1 MAKKANKIKAHSA
14 LLVEKVWLIIYQT
27 PTMPEGKINSFL
39 SLSTTLK
46 KRTILIFNNLN
57 KKKYLFKFFLIAIF
71 FVIYALIVNQIK
83 FHTKLKENNFDSFL
97 ESNELDSIKSYI
109 FENLNSPYKEYS
121 YTVENNDTLEK
132 VLKKYNID
140 SNEINSI
147 ASEIVKKKL
156 SNIYAGTKIQI
167 VTKKENNTDKIISLF
182 YPIDAITT
190 VEIKRNEGKFDI
202 TKVELK
208 LKKKEVV
215 LSNTIKNNL
224 YSSAVAA
231 GIEPNIIVEFA
242 NIFGFEV
249 DFQRDIRTGDTF
261 EVYYEQYVDDDNVV
275 RNTGKIIYA
284 SMFVNNKEL
293 SLYNFKYDN
302 KEGYYDVDGKSVIKT
317 LMKTPINGAR
327 LSSSFGIRKHP
338 ILGYNK
344 LHQGTDFAA
353 PTGTPIMASGSGII
367 LRAQKYKGYGN
378 YVSIKHNSTYVTAYG
393 HMSKFGRGIRKGVKV
408 SQGRIIGYV
417 GSTGMSTGP
426 HLHYEVLKNN
436 RRVNS
441 QRLKL
446 PSGKILSNEA
456 RNKFEVDRIK
466 IDVKLAELR

>member
-1 MAKKANKIKAHSA
+1 MSRAKLSNFLKLSKGIGKKIKYVFIA
-14 LLVEKVWLIIYQT
+14 
-27 PTMPEGKINSFL
+27 F
-39 SLSTTLK
+39 
-46 KRTILIFNNLN
+46 R
-57 KKKYLFKFFLIAIF
+57 KKKYLLNFFFLAVF
-71 FVIYALIVNQIK
+71 FVIYTLIVNQIK
-83 FHTKLKENNFDSFL
+83 FYTKLKENNFNSFL
-97 ESNELDSIKSYI
+97 KSNEFNNIKEFI
-109 FENLNSPYKEYS
+109 FENLKSPYKKYN

-132 VLKKYNID
+132 VLKKYNINK
-140 SNEINSI
+140 NEINNI
-147 ASEIVKKKL
+147 ASGIIKKKL

-167 VTKKENNTDKIISLF
+167 VTKEGKGTDKIVSLF
-182 YPIDAITT
+182 YPIDAITS
-190 VEIKRNEGKFDI
+190 VEIKRNKDEFNI
-202 TKVELK
+202 TKIVLK
-208 LKKKEVV
+208 LKKKKIV

-224 YSSAVAA
+224 YSSAVAV

-249 DFQRDIRTGDTF
+249 DFQRDIRTGDAF

-293 SLYNFKYDN
+293 SLYNFKHDN

-353 PTGTPIMASGSGII
+353 PTGTPIMASGSGVI

-378 YVSIKHNSTYVTAYG
+378 YVSIRHNSIYVTAYG
-393 HMSKFGRGIRKGVKV
+393 HMSKFGRGIRKSVRV
-408 SQGRIIGYV
+408 NQGRIIGYV

-436 RRVNS
+436 KRVNS

-456 RNKFEVDRIK
+456 RNKFEVERIK

>member
-1 MAKKANKIKAHSA
+1 MLGFRIINFFTLSRAQKKKIE
-14 LLVEKVWLIIYQT
+14 L
-27 PTMPEGKINSFL
+27 FL
-39 SLSTTLK
+39 SLV
-46 KRTILIFNNLN
+46 N
-57 KKKYLFKFFLIAIF
+57 KKKYLFYFIFIGVF
-71 FVIYALIVNQIK
+71 FVIYALVLNKIK
-83 FHTKLKENNFDSFL
+83 SHTKLKEDNFNFFL
-97 ESNELDSIKSYI
+97 KSNEFSNIKEFI
-109 FENLNSPYKEYS
+109 FENLKSPYKEYN

-132 VLKKYNID
+132 VFKKYNID
-140 SNEINSI
+140 NAEINYLI
-147 ASEIVKKKL
+147 SEIVKKKL
-156 SNIYAGTKIQI
+156 TNISPGAAIRI
-167 VTKKENNTDKIISLF
+167 VTKEEKGTNKIISLS
-182 YPIDAITT
+182 YPIDAVTS
-190 VEIKRNEGKFDI
+190 VEVKRNKDIFDVSKI
-202 TKVELK
+202 VLELN
-208 LKKKEVV
+208 KKEIV

-224 YSSAVAA
+224 YSSAIEV

-242 NIFGFEV
+242 NMFGFEV

-261 EVYYEQYVDDDNVV
+261 EIYYEQYVDDENVV

-302 KEGYYDVDGKSVIKT
+302 RQGYYDVDGKSVIKT

-327 LSSSFGIRKHP
+327 LSSSFGMRKHP

-353 PTGTPIMASGSGII
+353 PRGTPIMASGSGII

-393 HMSKFGRGIRKGVKV
+393 HMSKYGRGIKKGVRV
-408 SQGRIIGYV
+408 NQGRIIGYV

-426 HLHYEVLKNN
+426 HLHYEVLKNGK
-436 RRVNS
+436 RINS
-441 QRLKL
+441 QRMKL
-446 PSGKILSNEA
+446 PSGKILNNEA

-466 IDVKLAELR
+466 IDVKLAELRKN

>member
-1 MAKKANKIKAHSA
+1 M
-14 LLVEKVWLIIYQT
+14 
-27 PTMPEGKINSFL
+27 L
-39 SLSTTLK
+39 SLRITNFLNLPTVLK
-46 KRTILIFNNLN
+46 KKTALFLGFLN
-57 KKKYLFKFFLIAIF
+57 KKKYLFYFFIIAIF
-71 FVIYALIVNQIK
+71 FVAYAFALNKIK
-83 FHTKLKENNFDSFL
+83 SHKKLKENNFNSFL
-97 ESNELDSIKSYI
+97 KSNEFNNIKEFI
-109 FENLNSPYKEYS
+109 FENLKSPYKKYN

-132 VLKKYNID
+132 VLKKYNINK
-140 SNEINSI
+140 NEINNI
-147 ASEIVKKKL
+147 ASGIIKKKL

-167 VTKKENNTDKIISLF
+167 VTKEGKGTDKIVSLF
-182 YPIDAITT
+182 YPIDAITS
-190 VEIKRNEGKFDI
+190 VEIKRNKDEFNI
-202 TKVELK
+202 TKIVLK
-208 LKKKEVV
+208 LKKKKIV

-224 YSSAVAA
+224 YSSAIQA

-261 EVYYEQYVDDDNVV
+261 EIYYEQYVDDENVV

-284 SMFVNNKEL
+284 SMFVNNEEL
-293 SLYNFKYDN
+293 SLYNFQHDK

-327 LSSSFGIRKHP
+327 LSSSFGLRKHP

-353 PTGTPIMASGSGII
+353 KRGTPIMASGSGII
-367 LRAQKYKGYGN
+367 QRAQKYKGYGN
-378 YVSIKHNSTYVTAYG
+378 YVSIKHNSTFLTAYA
-393 HMSKFGRGIRKGVKV
+393 HMSKFGRGVKKGARIT
-408 SQGRIIGYV
+408 QGQIIGYV

-426 HLHYEVLKNN
+426 HLHYEVIKNGK
-436 RRVNS
+436 RINS

-466 IDVKLAELR
+466 IDVKLAELRKNK